1 MGTSGILRRP
11 AVPPPVRVRRSVHS
25 LIREDPNHPIFLFY
39 SRAIGEM
46 KKGVAE
52 IPPGSGRRVNIPG
65 GRLDDPRSWRYQ
77 TAIHDYPLNDST
89 LAGRRRVLP
98 GSADAD
104 PFPVDGEPMPSAADK
119 AKFWRAC
126 RHGSW
131 FFLPWHRM
139 YLHFFEKI
147 ILSHVINLKG
157 PADWA
162 LPYWNYS
169 APPGAAMGAEALLPE
184 PFRSPT
190 IAGETNHLFVPERTG
205 PTVPGGRSANAG
217 GTFLVPSDV
226 SLNSVRTA
234 TTFRDAFGGP
244 PIDNHPPGAGGTLE
258 GTPHN
263 QVHSKLGGDTG
274 FMGGFAT
281 APLDPI
287 FWIHHCNIDRLWEV
301 WVQRQKRRG
310 SRDRNPNPSLPGL
323 VPPVPQDA
331 QDWLDASRVVSGPK
345 FHFHDA
351 EGKEA
356 EMTVKEVLNTRL
368 PPLSYEYEDTADPFK
383 GAA

>member
-25 LIREDPNHPIFLFY
+25 LIQENPNHPIFLFY

-52 IPPGSGRRVNIPG
+52 IPSGSGRRVNIPG

-77 TAIHDYPLNDST
+77 AAIHDYPLNDST

-98 GSADAD
+98 GNPDAD
-104 PFPVDGEPMPSAADK
+104 PFSVDGEPMPSAADK

-147 ILSHVINLKG
+147 VLSHVIKLKG

-169 APPGAAMGAEALLPE
+169 APPGAAMGPEALLPA

-190 IAGETNHLFVPERTG
+190 IAGETNHLFVPERFA
-205 PTVPGGRSANAG
+205 PTIPGRRSANDG
-217 GTFLVPSDV
+217 GPFLVPSDV
-226 SLNSVRTA
+226 SLNSVRS

-244 PIDNHPPGAGGTLE
+244 PIDNHPPGASGALE
-258 GTPHN
+258 GVPHN
-263 QVHSKLGGDTG
+263 NVHSKLGGDTG
-274 FMGGFAT
+274 FMGGFST

-301 WVQRQKRRG
+301 WVQRQKRLG
-310 SRDRNPNPSLPGL
+310 TRDRNPNPGLPGL
-323 VPPVPQDA
+323 AANVAQDA
-331 QDWLDASRVVSGPK
+331 RDWLNAAKVLGGPR

-351 EGKEA
+351 DGKEA
-356 EMTVKEVLNTRL
+356 SMTVKDVLNTRV

-383 GAA
+383 GAP